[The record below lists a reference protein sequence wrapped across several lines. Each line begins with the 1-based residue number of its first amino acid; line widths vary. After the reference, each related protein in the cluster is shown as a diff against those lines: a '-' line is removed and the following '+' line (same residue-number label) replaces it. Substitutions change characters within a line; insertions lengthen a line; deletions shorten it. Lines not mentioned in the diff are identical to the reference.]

1 MSYYPVFLDLT
12 NRRCAVIGG
21 GAVAARKVEAL
32 LTAKADITVISPQV
46 NEELRA
52 HITKQS
58 IRHLARNYA
67 SGDLAGFHLAFVT
80 TDNRV
85 VNGEIFRDARKRGI
99 WVNCADD
106 PSHCDFI
113 SPAVVHRE
121 QFDVAISTGGQSP
134 AAARMLREHLEEFLT
149 EDFADLVEIAAEAR
163 HELRQRCITVSADAW
178 KTALGGEVRQLI
190 RQGRAG
196 EAKEI
201 LLSKLENRS

>member
-1 MSYYPVFLDLT
+1 MRYYPIFLDLT
-12 NRRCAVIGG
+12 KRRCAVIGG

-52 HITKQS
+52 HITKRS
-58 IRHLARNYA
+58 VRHLARNYA
-67 SGDLAGFHLAFVT
+67 SDDLAGFHLAFVAT
-80 TDNRV
+80 ANRV
-85 VNGEIFRDARKRGI
+85 VNGEIFRDARERGI
-99 WVNCADD
+99 WINCADD

-149 EDFADLVEIAAEAR
+149 DDFADLVAIAAEVR
-163 HELRQRCITVSADAW
+163 RELRQRCTTVSADAW
-178 KTALGGEVRQLI
+178 KRALRGEVRQLM
-190 RQGRAG
+190 RQGRAR

>member
-1 MSYYPVFLDLT
+1 MSYFPIFLDLT

-21 GAVAARKVEAL
+21 GAVAARKIAAL
-32 LTAKADITVISPQV
+32 LRAKADITVISPQV

-52 HITKQS
+52 HVTNGS

-67 SGDLAGFHLAFVT
+67 SGDLAGFHLAFVAT
-80 TDNRV
+80 NNRV
-85 VNGEIFRDARKRGI
+85 INGEIFRDARERGI

-134 AAARMLREHLEEFLT
+134 AAARMLREDLEEFLT
-149 EDFADLVEIAAEAR
+149 DDFADLVEIAAEAR
-163 HELRQRCITVSADAW
+163 RQLRQRCSRASADAW
-178 KTALGGEVRQLI
+178 KRALGGEVRQLI
-190 RQGRAG
+190 RQGSAG

-201 LLSKLENRS
+201 LLKKLENR

>member
-1 MSYYPVFLDLT
+1 MRYYPIFLDLT
-12 NRRCAVIGG
+12 KRRCAVIGG

-46 NEELRA
+46 NEELRP
-52 HITKQS
+52 HITKRS

-67 SGDLAGFHLAFVT
+67 SGDLAGFHLAFVA

-85 VNGEIFRDARKRGI
+85 VNGEIFRDARERGI
-99 WVNCADD
+99 WINCADD

-149 EDFADLVEIAAEAR
+149 DDFADLVAIAAEVR
-163 HELRQRCITVSADAW
+163 RELRQRCTTVSADAW
-178 KTALGGEVRQLI
+178 KRALRGEVRQLM
-190 RQGRAG
+190 RQGRAR